1 MREAYIVDGVRSP
14 FGRRG
19 GGLSQIRPDNLAAHT
34 LSALVEKAAIDPGAI
49 EDVRLGCVT
58 EVGEQGFN
66 IGRLAPLI
74 AGFPVEVPG
83 VSINRM
89 CASSLEAVNQ
99 AAQAIRADVHDLLIA
114 AGVES
119 MSRVPMGSDGS
130 TFSDELL
137 QRYNIVPQGLSA
149 EMIAEQWNLDRESL
163 DSFSYQ
169 SHQRALAAIAQDRFK
184 EEITPID
191 TVDGDGNP
199 VRITRDEGPRADT
212 TLEKMANLRP
222 AFKPD
227 GRVTAANSSQITDG
241 SVALLLASDAGL
253 KRFGLKPRARVVAM
267 SVVGVDPVIMLTGPI
282 PATAKVLE
290 RAELTFEDMDV
301 IEINEAFAS
310 VVLAWGEEY
319 HPDWTRVNP
328 NGGAI
333 ALGHPLGAS
342 GGRLVL
348 TALHELERRQGRYAL
363 ITMCIGWGMAVA
375 TIIERV

>member
-1 MREAYIVDGVRSP
+1 MREAYIVDGVRTA
-14 FGRRG
+14 FGRRN
-19 GGLSQIRPDNLAAHT
+19 GGLSRVRPDDLAART
-34 LSALVEKAAIDPGAI
+34 LKALVSKTQIDPRDV

-58 EVGEQGFN
+58 QVGEQGFN

-83 VSINRM
+83 VSVNRM
-89 CASSLEAVNQ
+89 CASSLETLNQ
-99 AAQAIRADVHDLLIA
+99 AAQSIRADVHDLVIA

-137 QRYNIVPQGLSA
+137 RRYNIIPQGLSA
-149 EMIAEQWNLDRESL
+149 EMIAERWNLSRDSL
-163 DSFSYQ
+163 DALSFE
-169 SHQRALAAIAQDRFK
+169 SHQRALRAQELGYFTD
-184 EEITPID
+184 EIVPID
-191 TVDGDGNP
+191 TVDADGQT
-199 VRITRDEGPRADT
+199 VQIRRDEGPRSDT
-212 TLEKMANLRP
+212 TREKMGSLRP
-222 AFKPD
+222 VFKPD

-241 SVALLLASDAGL
+241 SAALLLSSENGL
-253 KRFGLKPRARVVAM
+253 QRHHLTPRARVVAM

-290 RAELTFEDMDV
+290 KAQLRFEDMDV

-319 HPDWTRVNP
+319 HPDWGRVNP

-348 TALHELERRQGRYAL
+348 TALHELERRQGRYGL

-375 TIIERV
+375 TIIERL